1 MSLYKIYAFMSPSN
15 MRKAAETDVP
25 IMPPTLLKELNLSLI
40 AKLVAATTTD
50 VIITILEIA

>member
-1 MSLYKIYAFMSPSN
+1 